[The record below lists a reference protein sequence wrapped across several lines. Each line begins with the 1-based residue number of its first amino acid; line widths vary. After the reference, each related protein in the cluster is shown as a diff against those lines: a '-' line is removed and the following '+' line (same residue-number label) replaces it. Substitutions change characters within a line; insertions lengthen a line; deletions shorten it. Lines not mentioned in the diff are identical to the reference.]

1 MDCGSNIFRSFDFGK
16 RARTFKLNSFVGLYL
31 TNTPAD
37 LIYQIYTPFLVRSSR
52 GSSRKNKSRIFGLL
66 RNSQFSHLI
75 YARVHAV
82 MPPTNETL
90 HRTPW
95 QISWQGTLE
104 IRGKGH
110 FAKLGTRINM
120 QIKIPDESPRK
131 KSQHSAGGLS
141 CYDTF
146 RSWVLVTLKHSFSRI
161 SRSS

>member
-1 MDCGSNIFRSFDFGK
+1 MDCGSFEVLILVS
-16 RARTFKLNSFVGLYL
+16 AREPLNSTLLWVYIWQILRPIL
-31 TNTPAD
+31 TI
-37 LIYQIYTPFLVRSSR
+37 IYQIYTPFLVRSSR

-82 MPPTNETL
+82 MPPTNETQ

-131 KSQHSAGGLS
+131 K
-141 CYDTF
+141 
-146 RSWVLVTLKHSFSRI
+146 VNTLPEAFPVMTPFALGY
-161 SRSS
+161 